1 VKLKDKTAAD
11 IVASWSRINA
21 WLPGKQP
28 GVVAAL
34 RHAMLALDD
43 PDLPEELIA
52 WQEAVQ
58 ASQQALFDPVEGQY
72 DTAVWRAAGAAR
84 ALRRACQKGVTCE
97 AQGQVHG

>member
-1 VKLKDKTAAD
+1 VQLKDKTAAD

-21 WLPGKQP
+21 WRPGADD
-28 GVVAAL
+28 VAAL
-34 RHAMLALDD
+34 RNAMLALEG

-58 ASQQALFDPVEGQY
+58 ASQQALFDSVEGQY

-84 ALRRACQKGVTCE
+84 ALRRACQKGVTT
-97 AQGQVHG
+97 